1 MRAVV
6 IEKPG
11 KMVIKDVPKPV
22 IQPDEVLIK
31 VQSASICNAT
41 DGHIFHGVFDG
52 YHDFYPQIAGHEV
65 AGAVVEIGADVKD
78 VNIGDL
84 FMQYTTQGAFCEYSV
99 VNLKT
104 GLYARVPESIP
115 LRARSLLEMFHG
127 AYVSTVWPAQIKP
140 EETVLVVG
148 QGPMGLTAAI
158 GAKLTAK
165 QVITVD
171 FFENRL
177 EKSREFGMDLVLDRS
192 KLSPAEIVQ
201 KVLDATDGKG
211 ADVVIMAISED
222 RSEKSDAY
230 DMAIDAMKEGGRM
243 TGLFVDMKGVG
254 QNQRINPRQFL
265 RKEAVFAHTLN
276 DVYTCWNDQLVA
288 FQQVVDTVAE
298 KGIPLEKMI
307 THEIGFDGVEEAVR
321 LCAEDLEN
329 VIKVVV
335 YPDR

>member
-11 KMVIKDVPKPV
+11 KMAVREVPVPE
-22 IQPDEVLIK
+22 IGPDEILIK

-65 AGAVVEIGADVKD
+65 AGTVVKIGSDVRNVKP
-78 VNIGDL
+78 GDL

-104 GLYARVPESIP
+104 GLYARVPETIP
-115 LRARSLLEMFHG
+115 LKARSLLEMFHG
-127 AYVSTVWPAQIKP
+127 AYVSTVWPAQIRP
-140 EETVLVVG
+140 NETVLVVG

-171 FFENRL
+171 YFENRL
-177 EKSREFGMDLVLDRS
+177 EKSRSFGMDLVLNRGE
-192 KLSPAEIVQ
+192 LSAAEVVQ
-201 KVLDATDGKG
+201 QVLEATDGVG

-222 RSEKSDAY
+222 RSENSDAY

-254 QNQRINPRQFL
+254 QNQRINPRQLL
-265 RKEAVFAHTLN
+265 RKEATFGHTLYP
-276 DVYTCWNDQLVA
+276 VYSCWDDQLAA
-288 FQQVVDTVAE
+288 FQQIVNTVAE
-298 KGIPLEKMI
+298 QRIPLENMI
-307 THEIGFDGVEEAVR
+307 THEIGFEDVEDAIR
-321 LCAEDLEN
+321 LCGEDLGS